1 MSRHYLYRKRFIIW
15 MDHVAL
21 PSLMN
26 FEVYGSESK
35 YLGDIRS
42 RKVNLATG
50 GDTMDAWEIAPL

>member
-1 MSRHYLYRKRFIIW
+1 M
-15 MDHVAL
+15 AL